1 MKLRFIAIVAVIA
14 TLGVSA
20 IAIPQAHAQ
29 ETTVPSTATILG
41 VCGLATVPP
50 AINYGTLAPNQVS
63 AERNLQISNTGNA
76 QASVSVRGTNW
87 VLVENVATNAMPV
100 GATHYSTSSG
110 SYDSKTALTTEN
122 AQFLTL
128 TALQTQNTFWQLR
141 AALSDPAIV
150 GATTQTV
157 TLTGTC

>member
-29 ETTVPSTATILG
+29 TTVPSTAVILPT
-41 VCGLATVPP
+41 CGLLAAPP
-50 AINYGTLAPNQVS
+50 TLAYGDLAPNEVS
-63 AERNLQISNTGNA
+63 AERNLQITNTGNA

-87 VLVENVATNAMPV
+87 VLVADTGINAMPV

-122 AQFLTL
+122 VQFLTL
-128 TALQTQNTFWQLR
+128 TAVQAQNTFWQLR
-141 AALSDPAIV
+141 ATLSDDAIV

>member
-1 MKLRFIAIVAVIA
+1 MKLQFITIVAVIA
-14 TLGVSA
+14 TLGLSA

-29 ETTVPSTATILG
+29 TTVPSTAIILG
-41 VCGLATVPP
+41 TCGLVTAPP
-50 AINYGTLAPNQVS
+50 ALDYGSLAPNQVS
-63 AERNLQISNTGNA
+63 AERNLDISNTGNA

-87 VLVENVATNAMPV
+87 VLVANTGTNAMPV

-110 SYDSKTALTTEN
+110 GYDSKTALTTEN
-122 AQFLTL
+122 AQFTTL
-128 TALQTQNTFWQLR
+128 TALQTQRTFWQLQ
-141 AALSDPAIV
+141 AALSSPAIV